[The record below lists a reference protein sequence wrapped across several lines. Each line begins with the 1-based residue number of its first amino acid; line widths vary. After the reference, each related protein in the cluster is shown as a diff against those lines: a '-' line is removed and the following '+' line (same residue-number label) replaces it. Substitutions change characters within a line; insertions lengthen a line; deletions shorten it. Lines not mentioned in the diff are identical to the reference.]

1 MSAGLQAETMTMDE
15 DALRAD
21 CYRVLGR
28 LFVAA
33 PDAELLTRLAGAG
46 SGGGDGLGAAWNE
59 LCAQAAKVGADDTA
73 LAALNDHY
81 TELFC
86 GIGAPQVVLYGSWY
100 LTGSL
105 MDAPLAQL
113 RDDLAQL
120 GFARDPEVHE
130 PEDHFAALMEVL
142 AMLVNE
148 GREDQVEFFQR
159 HVAPWYAGLCER
171 LAQQEV
177 SEFYRDAGRFARG
190 FLDVERE
197 LMAA

>member
-1 MSAGLQAETMTMDE
+1 MSAGLQAEAMAMDE
-15 DALRAD
+15 DTLRAD

-28 LFVAA
+28 LFGAA
-33 PDAELLTRLAGAG
+33 PDAALLVSLAGAG
-46 SGGGDGLGAAWNE
+46 SGGGDALGADWNA
-59 LCAQAAKVGADDTA
+59 LCALTTKVGAGDTA
-73 LAALNDHY
+73 VAALNNEY

-86 GIGAPQVVLYGSWY
+86 GLGAPQVVLYGSWY

-105 MDAPLAQL
+105 MDTPLAQL

-142 AMLVNE
+142 AMLVAE
-148 GREDQVEFFQR
+148 GRVEQAAFFRR

-177 SEFYRDAGRFARG
+177 SEFYRAAGRFARG